1 MWNFCW
7 CGPENPDVEHSRDSN
22 PHPYTHAPQPLAWTS
37 VRTFAP
43 TVRRAA
49 SLPAWYMK
57 CNKFRYL
64 CIIYVVIWYFSP
76 KQKNEKRRAMAGRT
90 STSTSTS
97 RTMAR
102 SRARSRTSQLGQP
115 WHRVNITHFHWLCVG
130 VCVWRRINYTC
141 SLCRRTCDVCKIYI
155 LNEIFRHVHAVVKR
169 C

>member
-115 WHRVNITHFHWLCVG
+115 WHRVNITHFHWLCVC
-130 VCVWRRINYTC
+130 VCVCVKTHKLHLQPLPPHLWCVQN
-141 SLCRRTCDVCKIYI
+141 IYFKW
-155 LNEIFRHVHAVVKR
+155 NFSPRP
-169 C
+169 CCG